1 MNITQAMQ
9 TRYAT
14 KAFDPNRTIPEQ
26 DMTSLLDV
34 MRFAPSSVNVQPWHF
49 IVASTDV
56 GKARVNQGAQGPY
69 AYNAPK
75 VQNASHVVVVCSKIH
90 MDDDYLLSLLERE
103 EQDGRF
109 AKDPSF
115 KQTYHGIRSTFVN
128 LHRYQLKDTQHWME
142 KQTYLNIGAVL
153 TAAAAMGIDALP
165 MEGFDFPSLD
175 KEFDLPAQNLS
186 AICVIALGYRAESDF
201 NAGLPKSRWTIAD
214 IVTEV

>member
-1 MNITQAMQ
+1 MNIAQAMQ

-14 KAFDPNRTIPEQ
+14 KAFDPNRTISEP
-26 DMTSLLDV
+26 DMASLLDI

-49 IVASTDV
+49 IVASTES
-56 GKARVNQGAQGPY
+56 GKARVNQGAHGPY
-69 AYNAPK
+69 TYNAPK

-90 MDDDYLLSLLERE
+90 MDDDYLLALLNRE
-103 EQDGRF
+103 EEDGRF
-109 AKDPSF
+109 ANDPNF

-142 KQTYLNIGAVL
+142 KQTYLNIGAIL

-165 MEGFDFPSLD
+165 MEGFDLPALD
-175 KEFDLPAQNLS
+175 KEFALPEQNLS

-201 NAGLPKSRWTIAD
+201 NAGLPKSRWDLSD
-214 IVTEV
+214 IITEI